1 MRWWG
6 SLEHVVAIR
15 PSTLCTQIG
24 WRESIIPEAVPAQAA
39 RAGWGQVCT
48 QWDLLPEADL
58 RVEGNFTVGEYKQ
71 LVMGSREES
80 HMSHGPVPLSPSSL
94 A

>member
-1 MRWWG
+1 MAG
-6 SLEHVVAIR
+6 DKSLLGLWAL
-15 PSTLCTQIG
+15 P
-24 WRESIIPEAVPAQAA
+24 
-39 RAGWGQVCT
+39 
-48 QWDLLPEADL
+48 PEADL
-58 RVEGNFTVGEYKQ
+58 RVEGNFTVVGYRQ